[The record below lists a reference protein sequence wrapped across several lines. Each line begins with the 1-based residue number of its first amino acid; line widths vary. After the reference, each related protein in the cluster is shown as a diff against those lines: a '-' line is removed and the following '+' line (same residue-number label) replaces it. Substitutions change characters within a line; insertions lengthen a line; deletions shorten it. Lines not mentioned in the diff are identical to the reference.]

1 MGRLPLMRSI
11 IMNVLLTIGYDK
23 YVVDIEKAAKVMA
36 LLGDAKA
43 VRFAHGDEDEGT
55 NDRWV
60 KCRTNFEICNLGYP
74 VTEA

>member
-1 MGRLPLMRSI
+1 MRSI

-36 LLGDAKA
+36 LLSDAKS
-43 VRFAHGDEDEGT
+43 VRFACGDEDEGT

-74 VTEA
+74 VTDA